1 MDERDNFASRTL
13 CFILPAPINALR
25 RKCDLAQI
33 LPIPKIMARPNSN
46 MSALI
51 EILDLCAE
59 TLTSLN
65 AERQRSKSK
74 KNVKQAGQTWKSGP
88 ERSAPRLLLL
98 AGGLAHRKP
107 RDSSR

>member
-1 MDERDNFASRTL
+1 
-13 CFILPAPINALR
+13 
-25 RKCDLAQI
+25 
-33 LPIPKIMARPNSN
+33 

-65 AERQRSKSK
+65 ADRQRSKSK